1 MADQSEEAVLEME
14 ASVETARYR
23 QDRMRRWKTLRAAY
37 DGYIE
42 DAKKHGATHT
52 TAEAAAAKYQRGAVR
67 ALVSELL
74 TRAPVSAIIPF
85 LAATRAL
92 DDPTALFQK
101 EEAVVELINS
111 VYPKA
116 TWATKIEKLADDV
129 AADDASWSVWA
140 ARWAKEFGTTSE
152 AALDAIVDAG
162 RTTAQFDLGAAEL
175 TATLIRWSPYILGGV
190 VVLGVVV
197 AARK

>member
-1 MADQSEEAVLEME
+1 MADQSDETVLEME
-14 ASVETARYR
+14 TSVQTARYR
-23 QDRMRRWKTLRAAY
+23 QNRLRRWTTIRAAY
-37 DGYIE
+37 NGYIE

-52 TAEAAAAKYQRGAVR
+52 EAEATAAKYQRGAAR

-92 DDPTALFQK
+92 DDPTALFQRD
-101 EEAVVELINS
+101 EAVVELINS

-116 TWATKIEKLADDV
+116 TWATKVDKLPDDL
-129 AADDASWSVWA
+129 ATDDASWSVWA
-140 ARWAKEFGTTSE
+140 ATWAKEFGTTSE

-162 RTTAQFDLGAAEL
+162 RTTARVDLGAAEP
-175 TATLIRWSPYILGGV
+175 TATLIRWSHYILGGA